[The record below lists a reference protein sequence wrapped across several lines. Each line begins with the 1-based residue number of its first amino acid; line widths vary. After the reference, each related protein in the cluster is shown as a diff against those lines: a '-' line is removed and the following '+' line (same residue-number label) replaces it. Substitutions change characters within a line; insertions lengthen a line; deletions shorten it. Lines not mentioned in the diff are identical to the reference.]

1 MVDSVQVIPY
11 FFVLIGLEIVV
22 RWFQDKPLPRVN
34 DSISSLTAGIFL
46 QFGRVIVGAFE
57 ISSYVWLYNNCR
69 LYALPWD
76 SAITW
81 WIALLAY
88 DFFYYWFHRMAHGKG
103 ACPKHREGSRFIF
116 TAPSLNF
123 EPQVIIWSSFQ
134 SVWYNVLKDRG
145 RSCCNLRVIAWLI
158 TQAP

>member
-1 MVDSVQVIPY
+1 MFDSVQVIPY

-57 ISSYVWLYNNCR
+57 ISSYIWLYNNCQ
-69 LYALPWD
+69 LYTLPWD

-81 WIALLAY
+81 WTTLLAY

-103 ACPKHREGSRFIF
+103 TCPDQREGSGFSG
-116 TAPSLNF
+116 TTPSMNF
-123 EPQVIIWSSFQ
+123 EPLINLEQLLVIVVYSATSDKGPSEQ
-134 SVWYNVLKDRG
+134 GTTS
-145 RSCCNLRVIAWLI
+145 
-158 TQAP
+158 Q